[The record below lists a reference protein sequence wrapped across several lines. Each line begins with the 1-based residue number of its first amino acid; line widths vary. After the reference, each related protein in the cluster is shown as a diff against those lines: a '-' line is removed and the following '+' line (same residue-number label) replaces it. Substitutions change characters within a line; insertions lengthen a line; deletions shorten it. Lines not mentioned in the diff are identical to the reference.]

1 MKTVTYRHILTSKHT
16 QAHPNTAEHIQ
27 SHAHTSIL
35 FDVSHNSSICNSG
48 FVIVLCVLYFLHH
61 GVLYSFIV
69 EGNEKKE
76 MRSGLFKNVGNREFI
91 RMKIYTYAF
100 VRHGSIYVHIFI
112 ESLDKMT
119 NCPEYRSG
127 SFRDK

>member
-1 MKTVTYRHILTSKHT
+1 MKTVTYKLILTSKHT
-16 QAHPNTAEHIQ
+16 QAHPNTSNMI
-27 SHAHTSIL
+27 HTSIL

-48 FVIVLCVLYFLHH
+48 FVIVLCVLYCLHH

-69 EGNEKKE
+69 ERNEKKE

-91 RMKIYTYAF
+91 RMKIYTCAF
-100 VRHGSIYVHIFI
+100 VRHGSIYTF
-112 ESLDKMT
+112 SLNPLALDKMT